1 MEEEMEECSAEL
13 WACGGRDEIGCIS
26 SASDSEDDLYL
37 PYHHDDSLECQA
49 PLADHPDRPGGAASA
64 ADAVAD
70 DTSTRQFCCCSLAPL
85 EHQTQLI
92 CEQLLSR
99 GWHCHPAEIV
109 PGASTFSPDGRGR
122 PEAGRRVDFSNSA
135 HHSAGYLFSDDPC
148 EALFD
153 RLQLAGLTR
162 GTDICPLTVCLRGG
176 PSGWGQ
182 LEVQQQLAAVGDAP
196 GGGCVFL
203 KENFEHF
210 GTGTR
215 VFSSVAEAL
224 AALASELAEGDR
236 QQTQDFVL
244 QPHVPRPMLWH
255 RRKFHVRVW
264 ALYIAQP
271 STTRRGVVRAWL
283 HDRGTVAVATDP
295 WQLDA
300 MERTSQVTS
309 KASPRF
315 VYHEWET
322 YPAAHAAITANA
334 IKLSRQL
341 ASSWRGRVVRRPHFS
356 LAGLDYILDED
367 CTAHLLEAN
376 FGSKLV
382 DVEMVEGLVS
392 VVFYGE
398 DGAAQGWRSL
408 G

>member
-1 MEEEMEECSAEL
+1 MEECSAEL

-49 PLADHPDRPGGAASA
+49 PLAGDHPDRPGGAASA

-244 QPHVPRPMLWH
+244 QPHVPRASTNAVAPAKVSRARLGAVH
-255 RRKFHVRVW
+255 RPAVHYQAW
-264 ALYIAQP
+264 S
-271 STTRRGVVRAWL
+271 STSLATRQRHCRRGDRPVAAGRNGTNFAGDVKSKPSVRL
-283 HDRGTVAVATDP
+283 PRVGDLPGCPRSHH
-295 WQLDA
+295 
-300 MERTSQVTS
+300 S
-309 KASPRF
+309 KRDKTF
-315 VYHEWET
+315 K
-322 YPAAHAAITANA
+322 TA
-334 IKLSRQL
+334 R
-341 ASSWRGRVVRRPHFS
+341 
-356 LAGLDYILDED
+356 
-367 CTAHLLEAN
+367 
-376 FGSKLV
+376 KLV
-382 DVEMVEGLVS
+382 ARAGCTPTTFLARRLGLHPRRGLHCS
-392 VVFYGE
+392 PP
-398 DGAAQGWRSL
+398 
-408 G
+408 